1 MNIGTKL
8 NFVPLIISNK
18 KEHACNKKE
27 LPKKKKKWKEK
38 PNNIATPDWP
48 PQNNLPDF
56 ADTMLVA
63 FTIIGDRDQQ
73 SLVALSLRQ
82 IPTSLAFDTP
92 NSKKSL
98 PSRVVNA
105 VIFGID
111 EQYNLKF
118 ETALFTNCK
127 TYNIFII
134 FTTL

>member
-27 LPKKKKKWKEK
+27 LPKKKKNWKEK
-38 PNNIATPDWP
+38 PNNIATPDRP
-48 PQNNLPDF
+48 PQNNSPNF
-56 ADTMLVA
+56 ADTMIVA
-63 FTIIGDRDQQ
+63 FTIIGDRDQWLTFTIIGDRDQQ

-111 EQYNLKF
+111 E
-118 ETALFTNCK
+118 
-127 TYNIFII
+127 
-134 FTTL
+134 